1 MSRRL
6 MEALWSP
13 RTTGHCEP
21 DAWCWPAAECPCRR
35 QAATARATPWRARSA
50 TESYPATPA
59 LAPLILEGTF
69 HEPVSGVS
77 HPVEVTLRSP
87 GQPSRRITGDLLW
100 THFGAS
106 GPAPLDISRHWHR
119 AAIDRRPMAV
129 DLSFRPGER
138 FEAVDAQL
146 IAEAAAR
153 PRASIATV
161 LAAGLPA
168 SVAAQILTTLDLDP
182 TGTMAHLAREDRR
195 RLAHA
200 LTAWTLPVTGS
211 RGFNYA
217 EATAGGVS
225 LDEIDPATMESRVC
239 PGLYLAGEV
248 LDVDGRLGGFNFQWA
263 WASGFVAGRGVAGS

>member
-1 MSRRL
+1 
-6 MEALWSP
+6 
-13 RTTGHCEP
+13 
-21 DAWCWPAAECPCRR
+21 
-35 QAATARATPWRARSA
+35 
-50 TESYPATPA
+50 
-59 LAPLILEGTF
+59 
-69 HEPVSGVS
+69 
-77 HPVEVTLRSP
+77 
-87 GQPSRRITGDLLW
+87 
-100 THFGAS
+100 
-106 GPAPLDISRHWHR
+106 
-119 AAIDRRPMAV
+119 MAV

-168 SVAAQILTTLDLDP
+168 SVAAQILATLDLDP
-182 TGTMAHLAREDRR
+182 AGTMAHLAREDRR

-200 LTAWTLPVTGS
+200 LTAWTLPVAGS

-217 EATAGGVS
+217 EATAGGIS

-263 WASGFVAGRGVAGS
+263 WASGYVAGRGVAGS